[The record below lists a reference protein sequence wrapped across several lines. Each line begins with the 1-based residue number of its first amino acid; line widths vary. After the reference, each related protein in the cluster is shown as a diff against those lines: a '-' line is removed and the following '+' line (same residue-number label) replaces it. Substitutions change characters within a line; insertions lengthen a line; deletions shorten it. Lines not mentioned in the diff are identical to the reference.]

1 MHVKQQWV
9 NWTYLEKHLQMA
21 PMVEMFRVMGWRR
34 AICLKQNW
42 NEAVIRQ
49 FYATLEVRMDKERL
63 FWMTGTMLHSFQC
76 PALAVANVAELVRL
90 PTLQQP

>member
-9 NWTYLEKHLQMA
+9 NWTYLEKHPGRDVQGHGMEKGYVSQAQL
-21 PMVEMFRVMGWRR
+21 E
-34 AICLKQNW
+34 C
-42 NEAVIRQ
+42 EAVIRQ

-76 PALAVANVAELVRL
+76 
-90 PTLQQP
+90 